1 MSGGA
6 LFPWLQAWLNEHPEV
21 KLIII
26 DTLQMIRGEVKKNEG
41 VYSYDYREM
50 SNLRKFTNRNDL
62 TTLAVHH
69 TKKGIDDSDFL
80 SNMSGSNG
88 ISGALDFALC
98 LSRKNRKDDTTVLD
112 ITGRDI
118 LTKSF
123 VILFNNAT
131 TRWENLGEA
140 KEVKE
145 TEADRAYAMD
155 PLVKTIRYN
164 LDLIEELSSE
174 DDDEG
179 IVTWRATSQELSD
192 SIQQRHGHTDYDS
205 SVSVGMRLKDIT
217 PLLASKDGIRYEKTR
232 VSKDGKQVWAN
243 VFKRERVT

>member
-1 MSGGA
+1 
-6 LFPWLQAWLNEHPEV
+6 
-21 KLIII
+21 
-26 DTLQMIRGEVKKNEG
+26 
-41 VYSYDYREM
+41 
-50 SNLRKFTNRNDL
+50 
-62 TTLAVHH
+62 
-69 TKKGIDDSDFL
+69 
-80 SNMSGSNG
+80 
-88 ISGALDFALC
+88 
-98 LSRKNRKDDTTVLD
+98 
-112 ITGRDI
+112 
-118 LTKSF
+118 
-123 VILFNNAT
+123 
-131 TRWENLGEA
+131 
-140 KEVKE
+140 
-145 TEADRAYAMD
+145 MD